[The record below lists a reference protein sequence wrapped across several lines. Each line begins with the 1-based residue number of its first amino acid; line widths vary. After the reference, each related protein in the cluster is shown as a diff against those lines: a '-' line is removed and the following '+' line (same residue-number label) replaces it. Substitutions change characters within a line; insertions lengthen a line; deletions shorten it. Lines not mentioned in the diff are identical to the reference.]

1 MIVTKVETR
10 YIKIPEAY
18 FYMKDIDINRS
29 IISTTDVSK
38 FMLDLYSGYE
48 ECRINLQAIE
58 KLNDKGGE

>member
-1 MIVTKVETR
+1 MIITKVETR

-18 FYMKDIDINRS
+18 FYIKDIDINRS

-48 ECRINLQAIE
+48 ECRINLETIK
-58 KLNDKGGE
+58 KLNDEGGE

>member
-38 FMLDLYSGYE
+38 FMLDLYGGYE
-48 ECRINLQAIE
+48 ECRINLNTI
-58 KLNDKGGE
+58 KRLNNEGDE

>member
-38 FMLDLYSGYE
+38 FMLDLYGGYE
-48 ECRINLQAIE
+48 ECRINLNTI
-58 KLNDKGGE
+58 KRLNNEGDK

>member
-38 FMLDLYSGYE
+38 FMLDLYGGYE
-48 ECRINLQAIE
+48 ECRINLETI
-58 KLNDKGGE
+58 KRLNDKGGE